1 VKRSNIDA
9 MICKQEGI
17 TEITRDEI
25 HRIQLEKL
33 NIVLKREKEREGFY
47 RDLPER
53 LESLIDLRSLPF
65 TTETD
70 LARDGGRMLL
80 CSQGEVQK
88 VISEQT
94 SGTTG
99 AGKRVFYT
107 EGDCEHTIELFM
119 AGLGE
124 FIYPGSNDGG
134 YAIFR
139 SFWIRRTDR
148 GGNQTSGSKT
158 SFNRDRKNLW
168 RTEQDSGRGATGYV
182 CGNADGIA
190 VHASNVRKR
199 QYKKST
205 GIRRCLSENCHE
217 SNRRN
222 SANTTLAALWFQRDG
237 AWRCHLL
244 HGA

>member
-1 VKRSNIDA
+1 MTVIP
-9 MICKQEGI
+9 
-17 TEITRDEI
+17 TRDEI
-25 HRIQLEKL
+25 HRMQLEKL
-33 NIVLKREKEREGFY
+33 NIVLKKEKEREGFY

-53 LESLIDLRSLPF
+53 LESLTDLRSLPF

-124 FIYPGSNDGG
+124 LNNVFTESIAARPTFP
-134 YAIFR
+134 A
-139 SFWIRRTDR
+139 
-148 GGNQTSGSKT
+148 
-158 SFNRDRKNLW
+158 NLP
-168 RTEQDSGRGATGYV
+168 TI
-182 CGNADGIA
+182 IA
-190 VHASNVRKR
+190 
-199 QYKKST
+199 ST
-205 GIRRCLSENCHE
+205 VI
-217 SNRRN
+217 
-222 SANTTLAALWFQRDG
+222 
-237 AWRCHLL
+237 
-244 HGA
+244 

>member
-1 VKRSNIDA
+1 MKRSNIDA

-107 EGDCEHTIELFM
+107 EGDCEHTIVTFYGNDWANSDRSGYTNIAGSITDLLSKSQYSGGRRSAFTGGSGVSGFCKKSRSGSGLQTSERTKRELF
-119 AGLGE
+119 LSKE
-124 FIYPGSNDGG
+124 HC
-134 YAIFR
+134 
-139 SFWIRRTDR
+139 
-148 GGNQTSGSKT
+148 GNQCK
-158 SFNRDRKNLW
+158 
-168 RTEQDSGRGATGYV
+168 
-182 CGNADGIA
+182 GI
-190 VHASNVRKR
+190 
-199 QYKKST
+199 
-205 GIRRCLSENCHE
+205 
-217 SNRRN
+217 
-222 SANTTLAALWFQRDG
+222 
-237 AWRCHLL
+237 
-244 HGA
+244 

>member
-1 VKRSNIDA
+1 MKRSNIDA

-124 FIYPGSNDGG
+124 FIYPGSITMVAMPFSGPFG
-134 YAIFR
+134 LGELIAEAI
-139 SFWIRRTDR
+139 
-148 GGNQTSGSKT
+148 
-158 SFNRDRKNLW
+158 
-168 RTEQDSGRGATGYV
+168 
-182 CGNADGIA
+182 CGKADGIA

>member
-1 VKRSNIDA
+1 MKRSNIDA

-25 HRIQLEKL
+25 HRMQLEKL
-33 NIVLKREKEREGFY
+33 NIVLKKEKEREGFY

-53 LESLIDLRSLPF
+53 LESLTDLRSLPF

-124 FIYPGSNDGG
+124 FIYPGSITMVAMPFSGPFG
-134 YAIFR
+134 LGELIAEA
-139 SFWIRRTDR
+139 IRRL
-148 GGNQTSGSKT
+148 GG
-158 SFNRDRKNLW
+158 
-168 RTEQDSGRGATGYV
+168 AAGYV

-190 VHASNVRKR
+190 FHASNVRKR

>member
-1 VKRSNIDA
+1 MKRSNIDA

-124 FIYPGSNDGG
+124 FIYPGSITMVAMPFSGPFG
-134 YAIFR
+134 LGELIAEA
-139 SFWIRRTDR
+139 IRR
-148 GGNQTSGSKT
+148 
-158 SFNRDRKNLW
+158 L
-168 RTEQDSGRGATGYV
+168 GAKPL
-182 CGNADGIA
+182 
-190 VHASNVRKR
+190 RE
-199 QYKKST
+199 
-205 GIRRCLSENCHE
+205 IRYSIPI
-217 SNRRN
+217 
-222 SANTTLAALWFQRDG
+222 
-237 AWRCHLL
+237 
-244 HGA
+244 

>member
-1 VKRSNIDA
+1 MKRSNIDA

-107 EGDCEHTIELFM
+107 EGDREHTIELFM
-119 AGLGE
+119 AV
-124 FIYPGSNDGG
+124 S
-134 YAIFR
+134 A
-139 SFWIRRTDR
+139 
-148 GGNQTSGSKT
+148 GNQRAAEFHSGLC
-158 SFNRDRKNLW
+158 RRRGYWPDPERKNFLAGISEG
-168 RTEQDSGRGATGYV
+168 RRHPSGFV
-182 CGNADGIA
+182 SDG
-190 VHASNVRKR
+190 
-199 QYKKST
+199 
-205 GIRRCLSENCHE
+205 LCH
-217 SNRRN
+217 
-222 SANTTLAALWFQRDG
+222 
-237 AWRCHLL
+237 
-244 HGA
+244 

>member
-1 VKRSNIDA
+1 MKRSNIDA

-70 LARDGGRMLL
+70 LARDGGRMLI

-99 AGKRVFYT
+99 AGKRVFY
-107 EGDCEHTIELFM
+107 
-119 AGLGE
+119 
-124 FIYPGSNDGG
+124 
-134 YAIFR
+134 AIFR
-139 SFWIRRTDR
+139 SFWIGRTDR
-148 GGNQTSGSKT
+148 GGNQTSVSKT
-158 SFNRDRKNLW
+158 SFNRNRKNLW
-168 RTEQDSGRGATGYV
+168 RTEQDSGRGAAGYV